1 MDISPLKNNHDR
13 KDDAKVWSAYQLA
26 LTLGYMIVIPMVLF
40 GVGGVMLDKHF
51 NSYPLFIFIGFLF
64 ALTSSMF
71 VVYTKTKDI
80 VIQGMP
86 QKPKSKIE
94 KPNLKP

>member
-1 MDISPLKNNHDR
+1 MKNVPNNNDN
-13 KDDAKVWSAYQLA
+13 DGKVWSAYQLA
-26 LTLGYMIVIPMVLF
+26 LTLGYMIVIPMLLF
-40 GVGGVMLDKHF
+40 GVGGVLLDKHF
-51 NSYPLFIFIGFLF
+51 DSYPLFVFIGFLF

-80 VIQGMP
+80 VVQGMP